1 MCEQNFVI
9 ICNHYFMKINFQSIN
24 SALIPTLSGRLL
36 LTVAFLSLC
45 SISYGQP
52 LEAPSHFNPHDFSRL
67 KDSSDRKIK
76 GNVYLNIGPVFME
89 QSYKD
94 FIVSPNTYISNGFMI
109 PLLKFGLEKRFP
121 TYYGYLNMLAGTQH
135 LNDAPGYY
143 YSDDRTTLLTFRI
156 NTSRTWQVKDFIRQR
171 LRWSVGY
178 LVNAEYTHRFNEK
191 FQNAAYAYD
200 IWSNAGLSNRL
211 EYKFKLKTGERFL
224 FVNFRNPEHKFL
236 IGWQLGIPL
245 AGAITRPNYAGIRH
259 FANGAFL
266 DNLYREMNANLTFT
280 SLHNF
285 VMLQSQIELL
295 APLANYNTLRIAYQ
309 WQAFRYNNSLAKLQ
323 GVAGGIEV
331 SLAFKIDGRKVIDR

>member
-1 MCEQNFVI
+1 MKPAHVRRFIFTATFSVICCFVFAQTVTSSTLFDNERI
-9 ICNHYFMKINFQSIN
+9 SSI
-24 SALIPTLSGRLL
+24 
-36 LTVAFLSLC
+36 
-45 SISYGQP
+45 
-52 LEAPSHFNPHDFSRL
+52 
-67 KDSSDRKIK
+67 KDSSDPKIK
-76 GNVYLNIGPVFME
+76 GNIYFNIGPVFME

-109 PLLKFGLEKRFP
+109 PLLKFGLEKHYP
-121 TYYGYLNMLAGTQH
+121 TYSGYLNLLAGTQH
-135 LNDAPGYY
+135 LNDVPGYY
-143 YSDDRTTLLTFRI
+143 YGDDRTSLLTFKL
-156 NTSRTWQVKDFIRQR
+156 NTSRTWHVKDLVKQR
-171 LRWSVGY
+171 IRWSTGY

-200 IWSNAGLSNRL
+200 IWSNAGLSNRF
-211 EYKFKLKTGERFL
+211 EYKFKLKTGEKIL
-224 FVNFRNPEHKFL
+224 FVNFKNPEQKFQ

-266 DNLYREMNANLTFT
+266 SNLSREMKTNLEFT

-295 APLANYNTLRIAYQ
+295 APLANNNTLRIAYQ

-323 GVAGGIEV
+323 GVSGGLEV
-331 SLAFKIDGRKVIDR
+331 AVAFKIDGREMIDR